1 MFQTSARADKART
14 IGPGRLLGPGYGA
27 GRGGAVTF
35 VGSAPEGAV
44 FPQVTFEGM
53 GTLIKPRETGLRMS
67 SIPTSAHGILPRQF
81 LRLAVEDGAI
91 AAPAPIP
98 ESSYQ
103 PASLDLRLAERGW
116 RLRTS
121 FLPGAESVESRLRDI
136 SMGEIDLRKE
146 AILERNR
153 PYLIPLMENLNL
165 PNDISAKANP
175 RSSTGRIDIF
185 TRVITDQG
193 ARFDEIQRGYR
204 GKMYLEIVPLS
215 FTVRV
220 KAGTSLNQVRLIK
233 GDPMTKSDT
242 GPSSQEAT
250 LFRDREPVAW
260 LPEQSMV
267 FLSIDLSTDG
277 RSVGYR
283 AKTNSGLLDTTK
295 KGSHE
300 PADFWEPVSPDPN
313 GRLILEPETFYLL
326 VSREAVRVPPD
337 YAAEMTAYDPTSG
350 ELRTHYAGFFD
361 PGFGHSPVT
370 ENVGSR
376 AVMEVR
382 AHDVPFMVEHGQD
395 IARLE
400 FARMLDTPDV
410 LYGDAK
416 AASSYQ
422 GQDLFLSKHFVRSS
436 ARAIPQPESAQQPLG
451 LDLEKGD

>member
-1 MFQTSARADKART
+1 M
-14 IGPGRLLGPGYGA
+14 
-27 GRGGAVTF
+27 
-35 VGSAPEGAV
+35 E
-44 FPQVTFEGM
+44 
-53 GTLIKPRETGLRMS
+53 TLIEPREIGLRLS
-67 SIPTSAHGILPRQF
+67 AIPTSAHGILPRQV
-81 LRLAVEDGAI
+81 LRSAVEDGAI
-91 AAPAPIP
+91 VAAVPIP
-98 ESSYQ
+98 EPSFQ
-103 PASLDLRLAERGW
+103 PASLDLRLADRGW

-121 FLPGAESVESRLRDI
+121 FLPGPDSVESRLHDI

-153 PYLIPLMENLNL
+153 PYLIPLMEELNL

-175 RSSTGRIDIF
+175 RSSTGRMDIF

-193 ARFDEIQRGYR
+193 ARFDDIQRGYR
-204 GKMYLEIVPLS
+204 GKLYLEVVPLS

-233 GDPMTKSDT
+233 GDPGAKSDT
-242 GPSSQEAT
+242 GAFGEEPT
-250 LFRDREPVAW
+250 LFRDGVPVAW
-260 LPEQSMV
+260 LPQMSTV
-267 FLSIDLSTDG
+267 FLSIDLSASG

-283 AKTNSGLLDTTK
+283 AKTNSGLLDVTK
-295 KGSHE
+295 RRNNE
-300 PADFWEPVSPDPN
+300 PGDFWEPVFPDRS
-313 GRLILEPETFYLL
+313 GRLVLEPETFYLL

-361 PGFGHSPVT
+361 PGFGYSPVT

-382 AHDVPFMVEHGQD
+382 AHDVPFMVDHGQD
-395 IARLE
+395 IARLQ

-422 GQDLFLSKHFVRSS
+422 GQDLFLSKHFIQPG
-436 ARAIPQPESAQQPLG
+436 ARGVQRPESLQRPLG
-451 LDLEKGD
+451 LDLGEGG